1 MDVKVFPPY
10 LAIFSAS
17 ADSVQ
22 VTLVPLSVIG
32 RGGLMEEP
40 SISRRKLSSNPLPR
54 FPTSLVPLL
63 DTYDICISS
72 NTGYGPYVP
81 PTSISI
87 IYFPSLSRLESR
99 QCKKALHLRF
109 AVEDIPR
116 YDRTANGTLVAPEM
130 ATNASL
136 VENTPLIA
144 VSSSMYF
151 DIPVGSYPEHAQ
163 LGSTGRRAVWLEQS
177 LKSDY
182 VQLLRLDFDPAKAI
196 AASSSSADP
205 SGSSSAT
212 TISTSAPVIATS
224 SGNVATKAVT
234 PAVDILLPPEPQLP
248 FKPSACRSLAFDE
261 ASGRLCIGLYNGP
274 IFVLDYV

>member
-1 MDVKVFPPY
+1 MN
-10 LAIFSAS
+10 
-17 ADSVQ
+17 
-22 VTLVPLSVIG
+22 
-32 RGGLMEEP
+32 
-40 SISRRKLSSNPLPR
+40 NPLPP

-109 AVEDIPR
+109 AVSDIHK
-116 YDRTANGTLVAPEM
+116 YEQNASISSSIVGHISNDTLVA
-130 ATNASL
+130 
-136 VENTPLIA
+136 NTPTISLLT
-144 VSSSMYF
+144 STYF

-182 VQLLRLDFDPAKAI
+182 VQLLRLDFDP
-196 AASSSSADP
+196 SA
-205 SGSSSAT
+205 AT
-212 TISTSAPVIATS
+212 TALVDSNSNGGRLTTP
-224 SGNVATKAVT
+224 NVNV
-234 PAVDILLPPEPQLP
+234 LLPPEPQLP
-248 FKPSACRSLAFDE
+248 FKPSSCRSLAFDE
-261 ASGRLCIGLYNGP
+261 ATGRLCVGLYNGA